1 MRIGVL
7 SDIHSNLEALDA
19 VLNDADTQDVT
30 HFVCL
35 GDFVGYNADPQGCV
49 DRMRSLPCLGSVQG
63 NHDYVAASR
72 ISPERFNP
80 IARESALW
88 TQKHLNESARSFL
101 AGLPM
106 TLRIQ
111 IPEKDGA
118 DAFLIA
124 HASMA
129 SADSWPYLVNIPTV
143 LACFRE
149 MPLGRLCFVGH
160 THIPFLFA
168 LQDETLHGGQLS
180 EELPISDD
188 AQYVINVGS
197 VGQPR
202 DGNPLASYGVYDTR
216 SKTFFHRRVEYPLS
230 DTQRKIL
237 DAGLPERCASRLAF
251 GE

>member
-1 MRIGVL
+1 MRIGIL
-7 SDIHSNLEALDA
+7 SDIHGNLEALDA
-19 VLNDADTQDVT
+19 VLNDAGNRDVT

-35 GDFVGYNADPQGCV
+35 GDFVGYNADPQACV
-49 DRMRSLPCLGSVQG
+49 NRMRSLPCLGAVQG
-63 NHDYVAASR
+63 NHDYVAACQT
-72 ISPERFNP
+72 SPERFNP

-88 TQKHLNESARSFL
+88 TQRHLDDDSRSYL

-106 TLRIQ
+106 TRKIR
-111 IPEKDGA
+111 IPEKEGA
-118 DAFLIA
+118 NSFWIA

-129 SADSWPYLVNIPTV
+129 SAESWPYLVTIPAV
-143 LACFRE
+143 LECLRE
-149 MPLGRLCFVGH
+149 MSRERLCFVGH

-168 LQDETLHGGQLS
+168 CRDETLHGGRLP
-180 EELPISDD
+180 EELPISRD

-202 DGNPLASYGVYDTR
+202 DGNPLASYGIYDTR
-216 SKTFFHRRVEYPLS
+216 GKTFFHRRVQYPIS

-237 DAGLPERCASRLAF
+237 SAGLPERCASRLAL